1 MSIQDEIPKSRLT
14 LTYKTEVNGAQQDVD
29 LPLRLAILG
38 DFSGGT
44 SQDRQLDLDE
54 RRIRNLDGRNTDAVM
69 KDMGISLDITVEN
82 KVDADKAE
90 EMDVKLSLDSIKSFN
105 PEQVAKQVPKLNGL
119 LMLKELLEEMTSNV
133 DNRKEFRKLLNEL
146 LQDQGALASLKDE
159 LKGYE
164 SFVVPKR
171 GDD

>member
-44 SQDRQLDLDE
+44 SKDRQVELDE
-54 RRIRNLDGRNTDAVM
+54 RRIRNLSGSNTDAVM
-69 KDMGISLDITVEN
+69 KDMGISLKMTVEN
-82 KVDADKAE
+82 KVDPDKAE
-90 EMDVKLSLDSIKSFN
+90 EMDVNLSINGIKSFN

-146 LQDQGALASLKDE
+146 LQDQDALNSLKEE

-164 SFVVPKR
+164 SFVVPTRKEN
-171 GDD
+171 

>member
-14 LTYKTEVNGAQQDVD
+14 LTYKTEVNGAQEDVN

-44 SQDRQLDLDE
+44 SQDRKLDLDE
-54 RRIRNLDGRNTDAVM
+54 RRIRNLDGTNTDAVM
-69 KDMGISLDITVEN
+69 KDMGISLDLTVDN
-82 KVDADKAE
+82 KVDPDKAE

-146 LQDQGALASLKDE
+146 LQDQGALESLKDE
-159 LKGYE
+159 LKGYD

-171 GDD
+171 DDG

>member
-14 LTYKTEVNGAQQDVD
+14 LTYKTEVNGAEADVN
-29 LPLRLAILG
+29 LPLRLALLG

-44 SQDRQLDLDE
+44 SQDQQLDLDE
-54 RRIRNLDGRNTDAVM
+54 RRVRNLDGTNTDAVM
-69 KDMGISLDITVEN
+69 KDMGITLDMTVEN

-90 EMDVKLSLDSIKSFN
+90 EMDVKLAIDSIKSFN
-105 PEQVAKQVPKLNGL
+105 PEQVANQVPKLKGL

-146 LQDQGALASLKDE
+146 LQDDSALATFKEE
-159 LKGYE
+159 LKGYD
-164 SFVVPKR
+164 SFVVPNR
-171 GDD
+171 DDK